1 MKRCSTLLIIRET
14 QIKTTV
20 RHQTGQNGH
29 HQKIYKASASV
40 LQEMLKWLLKAEKIT
55 TRHIKI
61 IGKIS
66 MCKSKHMVK
75 VTDQLLIKLVGKLKV
90 KLSIS
95 TISS

>member
-14 QIKTTV
+14 QIKTIV

-29 HQKIYKASASV
+29 HQKIYKGLASV